1 MAHLARRTRDAWI
14 GCGLTAAAILAV
26 VLVLSSPDRACAQ
39 VEGHWQQLNGWASQA
54 LLRPF
59 ALLLQ
64 AC

>member
-14 GCGLTAAAILAV
+14 GCGLTAAAILVV
-26 VLVLSSPDRACAQ
+26 VLVLSNPDRACAQ
-39 VEGHWQQLNGWASQA
+39 VEGHWQQLNGLASQA